1 MARQS
6 VKGIIKIVSWLLV
19 PILRAVSPLIE
30 EELEKFMVK
39 LYKKA
44 VETENPLDDLL
55 VGFLLDMLD
64 INRPE

>member
-1 MARQS
+1 MAAQN
-6 VKGIIKIVSWLLV
+6 VKGIIKIISWLLV

-39 LYKKA
+39 LYVKA
-44 VETENPLDDLL
+44 EGTENPLDDLL

-64 INRPE
+64 IKRPE